1 MNNKTNIVKLLGR
14 VLIYNFIIIVLLVIG
29 VVAVSY
35 IDKNRSK
42 FVIDGKEVNSSYLS
56 MIKEIE
62 GKTYLSLED
71 ALKLPQMKM
80 YKLNNRKIWW

>member
-56 MIKEIE
+56 MVKEIE

-80 YKLNNRKIWW
+80 YKLNNRKI

>member
-42 FVIDGKEVNSSYLS
+42 FVIDGKEINSSYLS

>member
-29 VVAVSY
+29 VVTVSY

-80 YKLNNRKIWW
+80 YKLNNRKI

>member
-29 VVAVSY
+29 VVAVLY

-80 YKLNNRKIWW
+80 YKLNNRKI

>member
-71 ALKLPQMKM
+71 ALKLTQMKM
-80 YKLNNRKIWW
+80 YKINNRKI

>member
-1 MNNKTNIVKLLGR
+1 MNNKAKIVRLLGR
-14 VLIYNFIIIVLLVIG
+14 ILIYNFIIIVLLVIG

-80 YKLNNRKIWW
+80 YKLNNRKI

>member
-56 MIKEIE
+56 MIKKIE

-80 YKLNNRKIWW
+80 YKLNNRKI

>member
-42 FVIDGKEVNSSYLS
+42 FMIDGKEVNSSYLS

-80 YKLNNRKIWW
+80 YKLNNRKI

>member
-1 MNNKTNIVKLLGR
+1 VNNKTNIVKLLGR

-80 YKLNNRKIWW
+80 YKLNSSTI

>member
-1 MNNKTNIVKLLGR
+1 MKTNIVKLLGR

-71 ALKLPQMKM
+71 VLKLPQMKM
-80 YKLNNRKIWW
+80 YKLNNRKI

>member
-1 MNNKTNIVKLLGR
+1 MNNKTNVVKLLGR

-80 YKLNNRKIWW
+80 YKLNNRKI

>member
-42 FVIDGKEVNSSYLS
+42 FVVDGKEVNSSYLS

-80 YKLNNRKIWW
+80 YKLNNRKI

>member
-1 MNNKTNIVKLLGR
+1 MNNKKNIVKLLGR

-42 FVIDGKEVNSSYLS
+42 FVIDGKEINSSYLS

-80 YKLNNRKIWW
+80 YKLNNRKI

>member
-14 VLIYNFIIIVLLVIG
+14 ILIYNFIIIVLLVIG

-80 YKLNNRKIWW
+80 YKLNNRKI

>member
-80 YKLNNRKIWW
+80 YKLNNRKI

>member
-1 MNNKTNIVKLLGR
+1 VNNKTNIVKLLGR

-80 YKLNNRKIWW
+80 YKLNNREI

>member
-1 MNNKTNIVKLLGR
+1 VNNKTNIVKLLGR

-42 FVIDGKEVNSSYLS
+42 FVIDGKEINSSYLS

-80 YKLNNRKIWW
+80 YKLNNRKI

>member
-29 VVAVSY
+29 VVAVLY

-71 ALKLPQMKM
+71 VLKLPQMKM
-80 YKLNNRKIWW
+80 YKLNNRKI

>member
-42 FVIDGKEVNSSYLS
+42 FVIDGKEVNSDYLA
-56 MIKEIE
+56 MVKEIE
-62 GKTYLSLED
+62 GKPYLALED
-71 ALKLPQMKM
+71 VLTLPQMKM
-80 YKLNNRKIWW
+80 YKLNNRKI

>member
-80 YKLNNRKIWW
+80 YKLNNRKIRW

>member
-56 MIKEIE
+56 IIKEIE

-80 YKLNNRKIWW
+80 YKLNNRKI

>member
-71 ALKLPQMKM
+71 VLKLPQMKM
-80 YKLNNRKIWW
+80 YKLNNRKI

>member
-35 IDKNRSK
+35 IDNNRSK

-80 YKLNNRKIWW
+80 YKLNNRKI

>member
-71 ALKLPQMKM
+71 AIKLPQMKM
-80 YKLNNRKIWW
+80 YKLNNREI

>member
-1 MNNKTNIVKLLGR
+1 MNNKINIVKLLGR

-42 FVIDGKEVNSSYLS
+42 FVIDGKEINSSYLS

-80 YKLNNRKIWW
+80 YKLNNRKI

>member
-14 VLIYNFIIIVLLVIG
+14 VLIYNFIVIVLLVIG

-80 YKLNNRKIWW
+80 YKLNNRKI

>member
-1 MNNKTNIVKLLGR
+1 MNNNTNIVKLLGR

-80 YKLNNRKIWW
+80 YKLNNRKI

>member
-14 VLIYNFIIIVLLVIG
+14 VLIYNFIVIVLLVIG

-42 FVIDGKEVNSSYLS
+42 FVIDGKEINSSYLS

-80 YKLNNRKIWW
+80 YKLNNRKI

>member
-1 MNNKTNIVKLLGR
+1 M
-14 VLIYNFIIIVLLVIG
+14 
-29 VVAVSY
+29 
-35 IDKNRSK
+35 
-42 FVIDGKEVNSSYLS
+42 IDGKEVNSSYLS

-80 YKLNNRKIWW
+80 YKLNNREI

>member
-80 YKLNNRKIWW
+80 YKLNNREI

>member
-42 FVIDGKEVNSSYLS
+42 FIIDGKEVNISYLS

-80 YKLNNRKIWW
+80 YKLNNRKI

>member
-14 VLIYNFIIIVLLVIG
+14 DLIYNFIIIVLLVIG

-80 YKLNNRKIWW
+80 YKLNNRKI

>member
-42 FVIDGKEVNSSYLS
+42 FVIDGKEVNSTYLS

-80 YKLNNRKIWW
+80 YKLNNRKI

>member
-35 IDKNRSK
+35 IDKNKSK

-80 YKLNNRKIWW
+80 YKLNNRKI

>member
-1 MNNKTNIVKLLGR
+1 VNNKTNIVKLLGR

-80 YKLNNRKIWW
+80 YKLNNRKI

>member
-1 MNNKTNIVKLLGR
+1 MNNKINIVKLLGR

-42 FVIDGKEVNSSYLS
+42 FVIDGKEVNSIYLS

-80 YKLNNRKIWW
+80 YKLNNRKI